1 MQAAGNYSAIVPILM
16 FGWIPVVLCVF
27 AVLPARRAALITFIA
42 GWLFLPVARYQIQ
55 SLPEYNKASATCL
68 AVFLGTMLFDTERF
82 FRFRP
87 KLVDVVVVV
96 FILCP
101 IASSL
106 SNGLG
111 LYDGVSAALG
121 NAMLWGLPYL
131 IGRIYFEDVQSVHDL
146 ALGVFVGGL
155 IYVPFCLWEM
165 RMSPQL
171 HFWAYGFTGY
181 SALTGMW
188 RLGGWRPVVFMQNGL
203 MLGIWMVNASLC
215 GFWLWKTRAVKD
227 VFGVPTH
234 FLVPVLLVT
243 TVLCR
248 SSGAIVLLALGLIV
262 LLATK
267 RLRSALPITV
277 LALIPIAYLALRA
290 PGFWR
295 ADELVKIGGRVFGPE
310 REGSLY
316 TRTHNEE
323 LLAARARERALFGW
337 GGWGRSRIRDEE
349 GRDISLTDSL
359 WIIVFGANG
368 TVGLVAVTTMIL
380 LPVLLLRFRL
390 PPAYWTYPVV
400 ASPVVMAL
408 SVELWMWDNLSNAML
423 SPVYV
428 AMIGALA
435 GLQRVTL
442 AHPAPRVKIER
453 ARRTAEAPLT
463 GRALVEQ
470 RRVALKGSHHE
481 FRKG

>member
-1 MQAAGNYSAIVPILM
+1 MQPAGHYSAIVPILM
-16 FGWIPVVLCVF
+16 FGWIPAVLCVF
-27 AVLPARRAALITFIA
+27 AVLPARRAALIALIA
-42 GWLFLPVARYQIQ
+42 GWLFLPVAQYRIQ

-68 AVFLGTMLFDTERF
+68 AVLLGTILFDTERL

-96 FILCP
+96 FILCSV
-101 IASSL
+101 ASSL

-111 LYDGVSAALG
+111 LYDGLSAALAK
-121 NAMLWGLPYL
+121 AMLWGLPYL
-131 IGRIYFEDVQSVHDL
+131 IGRLYFEDVQSLHHL
-146 ALGVFVGGL
+146 ALGVFIGGL

-171 HFWAYGFTGY
+171 HFRAYGFTGY
-181 SALTGMW
+181 SALTGMA

-203 MLGIWMVNASLC
+203 MLSIWMVNASLC
-215 GFWLWKTRAVKD
+215 GLWLWKTRAVKD
-227 VFGVPTH
+227 VLGVPTH

-248 SSGAIVLLALGLIV
+248 SSGAIVLLALGMIA

-267 RLRSALPITV
+267 YMRSALPIMV

-290 PGFWR
+290 PGLWQ
-295 ADELVKIGGRVFGPE
+295 ADELVKIGGRFFGPE
-310 REGSLY
+310 RQVSLY
-316 TRTHNEE
+316 TRIHNEE
-323 LLAARARERALFGW
+323 LLGARARQRPVFGW

-359 WIIVFGANG
+359 WIIVFGTNG

-390 PPAYWTYPVV
+390 PPPSWTYPVV
-400 ASPVVMAL
+400 ASPVVIAL
-408 SVELWMWDNLSNAML
+408 SVALWMWDNLSNAML

-442 AHPAPRVKIER
+442 AHPAPRVKIQR
-453 ARRTAEAPLT
+453 ARRTAEAPLS

-470 RRVALKGSHHE
+470 RRLTLKGSHHE
-481 FRKG
+481 LRKG